1 MATTLANFVFK
12 KTPVLKNVNMWH
24 KVFVAKP
31 LDFDTYVNFLMV
43 FTQTQ
48 HMGVW
53 LCNRIMSPLEITFEP
68 LKNN

>member
-1 MATTLANFVFK
+1 
-12 KTPVLKNVNMWH
+12 MWH